1 MWFTMQIST
10 LTFIAFYLN
19 SAIDSGRYDDLS
31 IDEVKREIE
40 AGAIFPFLRTRLGSD
55 VDLSLLKTE
64 DEAELLAEW
73 QDLLAAVNERRKMG
87 IERRGL
93 TLLIAYLLEG
103 IQRRK

>member
-1 MWFTMQIST
+1 M
-10 LTFIAFYLN
+10 LTFVAFYLN
-19 SAIDSGRYDDLS
+19 GAMDSGRYDDLG

-40 AGAIFPFLRTRLGSD
+40 AGTIFPFLRARLGND
-55 VDLSLLKTE
+55 IDLSILQPA

-87 IERRGL
+87 IKRRGL
-93 TLLIAYLLEG
+93 TLLVAYLLEG

>member
-1 MWFTMQIST
+1 MPLTM

-19 SAIDSGRYDDLS
+19 SAIDSGRYDDLG
-31 IDEVKREIE
+31 IDEVKTEIE
-40 AGAIFPFLRTRLGSD
+40 AGTIFAFLRARLGAD
-55 VDLSLLKTE
+55 LDLSILNE
-64 DEAELLAEW
+64 RDEAELLAEW

-93 TLLIAYLLEG
+93 TLLVAYLLEG

>member
-1 MWFTMQIST
+1 MKITM
-10 LTFIAFYLN
+10 LTFVAFYLN
-19 SAIDSGRYDDLS
+19 GAMDSGRYDDLG

-40 AGAIFPFLRTRLGSD
+40 AGTIFPFLRARLGND
-55 VDLSLLKTE
+55 IDLSILQPA

-87 IERRGL
+87 IKRRGL
-93 TLLIAYLLEG
+93 TLLVAYLLEG

>member
-1 MWFTMQIST
+1 MRITM

-19 SAIDSGRYDDLS
+19 SAIDSGRYDDLG
-31 IDEVKREIE
+31 IEEIKQE
-40 AGAIFPFLRTRLGSD
+40 IRAGTIFPFLRNQLGAD
-55 VDLSLLKTE
+55 IDLSILE
-64 DEAELLAEW
+64 AADEAELLAEW

-103 IQRRK
+103 IQRRKP